1 MLQTF
6 NATGLSGLA
15 VGGLFGGML
24 FFSFVMAPLIFR
36 KLPLEA
42 ASRFVRQ
49 VFPIYYLAM
58 GALAA
63 SGLVLVMFASEAIWS
78 LDVILLAAI
87 LLGFAVSRQLL
98 MPRINFYRDRELAGD
113 TMAGRWFARLHA
125 SSVAI
130 NLLQLLASS
139 IVLLRIS
146 SL

>member
-1 MLQTF
+1 MFATF
-6 NATGLSGLA
+6 NAPGLSGLA

-49 VFPIYYLAM
+49 VFPVYYLAM
-58 GALAA
+58 GGLAA
-63 SGLVLVMFASEAIWS
+63 SALVLVVFASEVLWS
-78 LDVILLAAI
+78 LDVVLLAAI
-87 LLGFAVSRQLL
+87 VLGFAVSRQLL
-98 MPRINFYRDRELAGD
+98 MPRINYYRDRELRWD
-113 TMAGRWFARLHA
+113 TTAGRWFARLHA
-125 SSVAI
+125 TSVAI

-139 IVLLRIS
+139 VVLLRIS